1 MNQDEFNQAFHGKPE
16 PTEEHPRQKYYASVS
31 ALEEKIAQASFS
43 GRVMLG
49 SLAGTLGFGT
59 LTLTYAKQE
68 DTVTATLC
76 GLITLGLSL
85 GTAYAR
91 SKTAQ
96 YQKERTQLVIK
107 HIPIKYAYDQHIKE
121 EGLNQR
127 RSQGHEI

>member
-1 MNQDEFNQAFHGKPE
+1 MNEEQFWESYRGSQQ
-16 PTEEHPRQKYYASVS
+16 PTSEDPRQKYYASIN

-49 SLAGTLGFGT
+49 SIAATLGFGT
-59 LTLTYAKQE
+59 LTLMYAKQE

-76 GLITLGLSL
+76 GLITFGLGI
-85 GTAYAR
+85 GAAYAR
-91 SKTAQ
+91 NKTAH
-96 YQKERTQLVIK
+96 YRNERTQLVIK